1 MRRNI
6 VGGGTMG
13 KFNFVKTEFPG
24 LIVVEPTAFGDERGF
39 FMESYN
45 YRDFKENGIDMEFI
59 QDNHSRSKKGV
70 LRGLHFQTRHTQ
82 AKLVRVI
89 RGRVFDVVVDLRK
102 GSPTYGKAFGIILDG
117 ESKRELFVPEGFA
130 HGFVVLE
137 DDTDFTYKVSDYWDP
152 ESEGGIRWNDPELN
166 IKWPLNEYSI
176 KEPIINKRDASWP
189 LLSEFDSPF
198 LFTP

>member
-1 MRRNI
+1 
-6 VGGGTMG
+6 
-13 KFNFVKTEFPG
+13 
-24 LIVVEPTAFGDERGF
+24 
-39 FMESYN
+39 MESYN
-45 YRDFKENGIDMEFI
+45 YRDFKKNGIDMEFV

-70 LRGLHFQTRHTQ
+70 LRGLHFQKRHTQ

-89 RGRVFDVVVDLRK
+89 KGRVFDVVVDLRK